1 MQKKTRLYSDG
12 QQFHQDNQRN
22 NHLSPSLTEHK
33 KTPWNMMLES
43 QVLAWDRHK

>member
-1 MQKKTRLYSDG
+1 MNKNRLYSDG

-22 NHLSPSLTEHK
+22 NHLSPSLTEHNK
-33 KTPWNMMLES
+33 KTPWNMMLEP